1 MTAGIMFRSALT
13 FVHLHLWRRLPHKA
27 RRAVLFRLAFWWA
40 PRPTSTAKAKA
51 PIIIIGMLRHASGLG
66 AAARA
71 CHDALKAAGLPVY
84 GVDLTAKL
92 MHEVNHTDFDYADG
106 RHLLGEGTV
115 FLHVSGPLVPLAMG
129 QLGRA
134 FVRHKHFIAH
144 WFWELP
150 RLPEDWSPAIPFLH
164 EICVN
169 TTFVRDA
176 VRPIAR
182 GRPLHVVPYPLIWTG
197 DPRLRFSQERPFT
210 VSVIFNVASSFARKN
225 PCAAIAAFRQAFGD
239 DPSARL
245 IVKYMNAFA
254 WPEGVRLLEE
264 AAGGAGNIELIGDV
278 LDESGMSALYKR
290 TDVVISLHRAEGL
303 GLPIAEGMM
312 RGLPVVATAWSGS
325 VDFLTP
331 ETGVPVSFELVPV
344 KDPQGKYTDSELL
357 WAEADV
363 GEAAAALRMLR
374 SDPVLRQRLGA
385 AAAAHAARYFLP
397 SRYARQ
403 VVESILWQPKS
414 IEVSSSKPEI
424 IS

>member
-1 MTAGIMFRSALT
+1 MFRSVLT

-27 RRAVLFRLAFWWA
+27 RRTVLFRLASWWA
-40 PRPTSTAKAKA
+40 PRPSPIAKPKA
-51 PIIIIGMLRHASGLG
+51 PIIIVGMLRHASGLG

-71 CHDALKAAGLPVY
+71 CHEALKAAGLPVY

-115 FLHVSGPLVPLAMG
+115 ILHVSGPLVPLAMG

-134 FVRHKHFIAH
+134 FVRRKHVIAH

-164 EICVN
+164 GICVN
-169 TTFVRDA
+169 TIFVRDA
-176 VRPIAR
+176 VRPIAH
-182 GRPLHVVPYPLIWTG
+182 GRPLYVVPYPLTWTG
-197 DPRLRFSQERPFT
+197 GPRSPLSQERPFT
-210 VSVIFNVASSFARKN
+210 VSVIFNIASSFARKN
-225 PCAAIAAFRQAFGD
+225 PCAAIAAFRQAFGN
-239 DPSARL
+239 DPSAQL
-245 IVKYMNAFA
+245 VVKYMNAFA

-264 AAGGAGNIELIGDV
+264 AASGAGNIELIGEV
-278 LDESGMSALYKR
+278 LDEAGMNALYER

-312 RGLPVVATAWSGS
+312 RGLPVIATDWSGS

-331 ETGVPVSFELVPV
+331 DTGVPVRFKLVPV
-344 KDPQGKYTDSELL
+344 NDPQGKYTDADLR

-374 SDPVLRQRLGA
+374 SDPALRQRLGA
-385 AAAAHAARYFLP
+385 AAAAEAAKFFRP

-403 VVESILWQPKS
+403 VVESILWQPGS
-414 IEVSSSKPEI
+414 VEANSSKREI
-424 IS
+424 TS